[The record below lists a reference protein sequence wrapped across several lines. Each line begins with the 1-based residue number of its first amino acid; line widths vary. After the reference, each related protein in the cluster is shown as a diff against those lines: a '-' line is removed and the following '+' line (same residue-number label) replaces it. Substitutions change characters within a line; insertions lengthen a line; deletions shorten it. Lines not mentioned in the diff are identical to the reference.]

1 MKKIMGKLAA
11 VLGYLLIL
19 CFLLKS
25 EWTQLFSL
33 KMLGL
38 FFVGTA
44 ILCLPLISKE
54 RTHGEWQSIIGRNG
68 LVAGYL
74 EAFMLIFVSMNTNEL
89 MREGLLTEIGLD
101 LRPILYGY
109 ILHIILQK
117 EEKEEQPSKE
127 QQEVK
132 PPIWESEKLTR
143 REKEVASLVA
153 KNLSNREIA
162 EELSISEATVKKH
175 LTNIFEKLEIDSRSK
190 LK

>member
-19 CFLLKS
+19 CYLLKS

-38 FFVGTA
+38 FFVGTG
-44 ILCLPLISKE
+44 ILCLPLIGKE
-54 RTHGEWQSIIGRNG
+54 RTLGEWQSIIGRNG

-117 EEKEEQPSKE
+117 EEKEEQPLKE